1 MSDRAG
7 TSDGPARPLELDP
20 ERATRPERA
29 HYAVVDIG
37 SNSVR
42 LVVYDQLGRAPFPR
56 FNEKSLC
63 RLGEG
68 LDRSG
73 ELSPEGFRC
82 TVEATRRFRAIADAM
97 GVGRIDAIATEAVR
111 RASNG
116 ERLVAAIREQSGLE
130 VRILSGTE
138 EARYASL
145 GVIAGFYRPRG
156 LVGDM
161 GGGSLE
167 VAEILDDRV
176 GERSVSLPL
185 GALPVQSMLA
195 EGKPEARRRVDQLL
209 KDNLPPALTEP
220 VFYAVGG
227 GWRAFARTHMA
238 ATDAP
243 LRVSHG
249 YAISAKDARE
259 FAKQL
264 WRLPEAK
271 VAELPGVPT
280 RRAATLPSAALVI
293 DRVLKRLEPERVVFS
308 LLGLREGWLY
318 GQLPTAERYLDPL
331 VEGAQALGVPQ
342 SRVPEFAPALAAWTA
357 DLFPGEAQA
366 EKRLRIAAC
375 ALSDIAWRDAGGV
388 QASESFRR
396 LVQFPFIGLDHPE
409 RVFLAAAI
417 HARYAGNPDDPVLSP
432 AITLLS
438 PAARR
443 RALILGRVMLLGYRI
458 SGSVPSILEGA
469 RLRIAAD
476 AVRLEVAASVR
487 VPDSEVVLDRLK
499 LVASA
504 LGVKR
509 TEVAELA

>member
-1 MSDRAG
+1 
-7 TSDGPARPLELDP
+7 
-20 ERATRPERA
+20 
-29 HYAVVDIG
+29 
-37 SNSVR
+37 
-42 LVVYDQLGRAPFPR
+42 
-56 FNEKSLC
+56 
-63 RLGEG
+63 
-68 LDRSG
+68 
-73 ELSPEGFRC
+73 
-82 TVEATRRFRAIADAM
+82 
-97 GVGRIDAIATEAVR
+97 
-111 RASNG
+111 
-116 ERLVAAIREQSGLE
+116 
-130 VRILSGTE
+130 
-138 EARYASL
+138 
-145 GVIAGFYRPRG
+145 
-156 LVGDM
+156 
-161 GGGSLE
+161 
-167 VAEILDDRV
+167 
-176 GERSVSLPL
+176 
-185 GALPVQSMLA
+185 
-195 EGKPEARRRVDQLL
+195 
-209 KDNLPPALTEP
+209 
-220 VFYAVGG
+220 
-227 GWRAFARTHMA
+227 MA

-264 WRLPEAK
+264 WRLPDAK

-318 GQLPTAERYLDPL
+318 GQLASAERYLDPL

-409 RVFLAAAI
+409 RVFLGAAI

-443 RALILGRVMLLGYRI
+443 RALILGRVMLLGYRV

-469 RLRIAAD
+469 RLRIGAD
-476 AVRLEVAASVR
+476 AVRLEVVAAAR
-487 VPDSEVVLDRLK
+487 VPDSEVVLDRLR
-499 LVASA
+499 LVAAA

-509 TEVAELA
+509 TEVVEVP